1 LNRVTVVFVSIEPWD
16 EIWRRNQFIC
26 DGLLRKSVNTKILFV
41 QPPFDNSYELR
52 ARKLNKI
59 RQTPSIVDGGYDG
72 RLQLFTP
79 TKWFPNSLPIG
90 RALNEKHLRG
100 QTKRALGD
108 LNWIATHLWINQHE
122 AAHLLGEGIAANTL
136 YDITDDWTK
145 FSGNQSH
152 LDLITSQ
159 DATLCKSCDQVIVCS
174 QQLFVDR
181 AKFVAL
187 ERLHLIPNGVH
198 VEHYEAVTDTS
209 LPVHKVAEHW
219 TKPVFGYTGTI
230 HGDRVDVNLIASIA
244 DAYPAATIA
253 LVGPNLLDQTEKQE
267 LDRISNIVFTG
278 SQPYADLPDIMRAFD
293 VCMVPHL
300 VTPFT
305 ESLNP
310 IKLWEYLAA
319 GKPIV
324 ATNVAGFRDYP
335 DLVSVA
341 DSSDEFVSLLALA
354 SSESSDL
361 PVQRQRA
368 AKQHTWDKRV
378 QTIEALLT
386 GKEAAHVG

>member
-1 LNRVTVVFVSIEPWD
+1 MTIVFISLEPWD
-16 EIWRRNQFIC
+16 EIWRRNQFVC
-26 DGLLRKSVNTKILFV
+26 DGLLRKSTDTKILFV

-52 ARKLNKI
+52 AGKLNKI
-59 RQTPSIVDGGYDG
+59 RKTPTIVDGGYSG
-72 RLQLFTP
+72 RLKLFTP

-90 RALNEKHLRG
+90 RALNEKHLQG
-100 QTKRALGD
+100 QIRRALRD

-122 AAHLLGEGIAANTL
+122 AAHLLGVVIAAKTL

-145 FSGNQSH
+145 FSGNQSQ

-159 DATLCKSCDQVIVCS
+159 DATLCKSCDHVIVCS
-174 QQLFVDR
+174 QQLFEDK
-181 AKFVAL
+181 AKFVEI

-198 VEHYEAVTDTS
+198 VEHYETVADTS
-209 LPVHKVAEHW
+209 LPVHPVANRW
-219 TKPVFGYTGTI
+219 VKPVFGYTGTI
-230 HGDRVDVNLIASIA
+230 HGDRVDVSLVVSVAQ
-244 DAYPAATIA
+244 AYPAATIA
-253 LVGPNLLDQTEKQE
+253 MVGPNLLEQAEQQL
-267 LDRISNIVFTG
+267 LDRFSNIVFTG

-324 ATNVAGFRDYP
+324 STNVAGFRDYP
-335 DLVSVA
+335 NLVSVA
-341 DSSDEFVSLLALA
+341 DSYADFVNRLGIAQ
-354 SSESSDL
+354 SERLDL
-361 PVQRQRA
+361 STQRQQA
-368 AKQHTWDKRV
+368 ARQHTWDQRIKTV
-378 QTIEALLT
+378 QALLSGSGVT
-386 GKEAAHVG
+386 HVG